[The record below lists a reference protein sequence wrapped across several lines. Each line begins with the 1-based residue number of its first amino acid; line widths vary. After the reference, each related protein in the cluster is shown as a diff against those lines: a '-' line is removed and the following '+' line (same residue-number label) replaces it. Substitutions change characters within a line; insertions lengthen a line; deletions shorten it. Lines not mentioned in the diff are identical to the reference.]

1 MLGLYPVSAKPLAT
15 SGVTNAYALLANNGS
30 YATAGQSAIILRS
43 KIVSANN
50 GSYATTGQSAV
61 ILRSKVVSASNGN
74 YTVTGQSATLLRS
87 KSLLGDFGTYTTTGV
102 PAVITYSSGPT
113 PVVVTDQLLITL
125 RSFTERRRF

>member
-15 SGVTNAYALLANNGS
+15 SGLVNAYAL
-30 YATAGQSAIILRS
+30 SAS
-43 KIVSANN
+43 N
-50 GSYATTGQSAV
+50 GSYATTGQSAI
-61 ILRSKVVSASNGN
+61 ILRSKVVSADSGS

-87 KSLLGDFGTYTTTGV
+87 KSLSGDFGTYTTTGV
-102 PAVITYSSGPT
+102 PAVITYSGGPA